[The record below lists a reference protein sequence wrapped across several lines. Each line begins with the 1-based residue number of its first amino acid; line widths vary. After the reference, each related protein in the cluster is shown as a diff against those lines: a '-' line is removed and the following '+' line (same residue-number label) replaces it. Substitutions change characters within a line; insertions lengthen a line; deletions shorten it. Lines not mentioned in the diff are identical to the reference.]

1 MGESTSPTGRD
12 MGSNKEVIEGEGR
25 GKGVWRRKMDIQR
38 VNQGHMIDIRKNTTR
53 VSNRPRDIISLNDAL
68 RTRRRAPARVN
79 LEGNLS
85 CLVEA
90 FSDAAVLDGGAL

>member
-1 MGESTSPTGRD
+1 MATQDGYPASKSRPYDRH
-12 MGSNKEVIEGEGR
+12 K
-25 GKGVWRRKMDIQR
+25 
-38 VNQGHMIDIRKNTTR
+38 KNTTR